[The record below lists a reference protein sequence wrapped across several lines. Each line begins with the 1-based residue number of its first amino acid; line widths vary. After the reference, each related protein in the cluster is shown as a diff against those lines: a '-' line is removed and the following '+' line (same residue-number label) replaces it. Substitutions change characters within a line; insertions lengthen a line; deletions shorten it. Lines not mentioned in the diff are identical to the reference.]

1 MGKSCC
7 VYGCNTWT
15 KKEKRERHP
24 NITINV
30 FRFPDEED
38 ESNEYHRWVSVIGKI
53 NANFKVGRETVI
65 CSKHWPIAFEQYKS
79 RYGKWRPVHPPSVF
93 DGIPSSIVPPPPPPS
108 RPTSRTSCHQRNT
121 LPDELELF
129 TRLDEFNF
137 HSLKDVLLKNERSF
151 SVNVICFSIQDSLM
165 VQSTHY
171 ENGVPLFL
179 LKIYEDLRFETFQ
192 LGIKCYVNTLTRNRV
207 IKMDKWSKFE
217 EALNFLSSREAD
229 NNKMIVLQEQFA
241 AMAPQKI
248 GHPIYSHKFIVRAFE
263 YFATS
268 RSLYNRLRVDYKL
281 PSVQTLTRIT
291 SKVSKV
297 DEGFFLKKVFSS
309 VEEEQKLCF
318 LLHDEVYVKKT
329 LLYHGGTLFGRSVN
343 DPASLATTVLG
354 IMIVCL
360 YGGPKFLSKVLPV
373 TGLQSSFIEEVIE
386 ATNDAIN
393 HSGGKVIAIIC
404 DGSRVNQK
412 FVYKTYKTV
421 SGKPWLKDIFETFLM
436 KNIVL
441 KCL

>member
-1 MGKSCC
+1 
-7 VYGCNTWT
+7 
-15 KKEKRERHP
+15 
-24 NITINV
+24 
-30 FRFPDEED
+30 
-38 ESNEYHRWVSVIGKI
+38 
-53 NANFKVGRETVI
+53 
-65 CSKHWPIAFEQYKS
+65 
-79 RYGKWRPVHPPSVF
+79 
-93 DGIPSSIVPPPPPPS
+93 
-108 RPTSRTSCHQRNT
+108 
-121 LPDELELF
+121 
-129 TRLDEFNF
+129 
-137 HSLKDVLLKNERSF
+137 
-151 SVNVICFSIQDSLM
+151 
-165 VQSTHY
+165 
-171 ENGVPLFL
+171 
-179 LKIYEDLRFETFQ
+179 
-192 LGIKCYVNTLTRNRV
+192 
-207 IKMDKWSKFE
+207 MDKWSKFE

-229 NNKMIVLQEQFA
+229 NKMIVLQEQFA

-248 GHPIYSHKFIVRAFE
+248 GHPIYSHKIIVRAFE

-281 PSVQTLTRIT
+281 PSVQTLTCIT

-297 DEGFFLKKVFSS
+297 DEGSFLKKVFSS

-421 SGKPWLKDIFETFLM
+421 SGKPWLTIDGRYLIFDFVHLLKSIRNNWITESTGELRYVDGSVTRTAKWYHLKQLHQFEKEDPTIRLSSLTEISVTPKPIERQRVAHALSVFSDKTYTALLTHPKMKDVEGVEDTGIFIKKVIDFFKIMNVKGLGADTRHNDPREKVIEDPSDYRLKFLLDFGDM
-436 KNIVL
+436 ARKMSA
-441 KCL
+441 KTQGK